1 MSESAVCRFPP
12 RNSIREVVAVLKISR
27 PTVYDRIKRGLL
39 HVVKDGGRV
48 FVTGEEL
55 ERYLAAAQ

>member
-1 MSESAVCRFPP
+1 MSNDRPCRFPP
-12 RNSIREVVAVLKISR
+12 RNTIPEVGAIVKLSR
-27 PTVYDRIKRGLL
+27 ATIYDRIKRGLL

-55 ERYLAAAQ
+55 ERYLSAAP

>member
-1 MSESAVCRFPP
+1 MSENKPCRFPP
-12 RNSIREVVAVLKISR
+12 RNTIPEVIAALKISR

-39 HVVKDGGRV
+39 HIVKDGRRS

-55 ERYLAAAQ
+55 ERYLSAAS